1 MRILQY
7 NSQLQLRGQS
17 TRYKVSS
24 QFCLLLASTDCQ
36 EISPKYCKVETLS
49 SYDHRPQGT
58 EKRGLFTNPQLNRLD
73 CYNSHMMSI
82 QLPVPRVT
90 RPHLSRYSIE
100 PNPPTYTAVVS
111 QKDVRTIVIRC
122 SRFGITYIYWSSASW
137 VQLSRH
143 GWEEYLDKLPIR
155 DFDGTDLNTTSQIC
169 GCALQF
175 AQNDLVIDIE
185 GNQIKLAGQE
195 YNRSTSHIIQS
206 PPTTIKM

>member
-111 QKDVRTIVIRC
+111 QKDVQTIVIRC
-122 SRFGITYIYWSSASW
+122 SRFGVTYIYWSSASW
-137 VQLSRH
+137 VQLSMCMD
-143 GWEEYLDKLPIR
+143 EK
-155 DFDGTDLNTTSQIC
+155 NTSINCRFVISMVQIWIPPAKSVD
-169 GCALQF
+169 ALCS
-175 AQNDLVIDIE
+175 L
-185 GNQIKLAGQE
+185 
-195 YNRSTSHIIQS
+195 H
-206 PPTTIKM
+206 KMI